1 MTSKMTR
8 IVAVFIMNDNSLSVV
23 RPAMA
28 SEALQLLKEGKEI
41 EIHNET
47 VFELMRYF
55 EKAERN
61 LKLRFQFNRDN
72 DGWTIVVPNCW

>member
-1 MTSKMTR
+1 MNGFSKEPEGNEANTLLP
-8 IVAVFIMNDNSLSVV
+8 AV

-41 EIHNET
+41 DIHNET

-55 EKAERN
+55 KKAERN
-61 LKLRFQFNRDN
+61 LKLRFRFNRDN
-72 DGWTIVVPNCW
+72 EGWTVVCPNCC

>member
-1 MTSKMTR
+1 MQTDSKELQGNKANT
-8 IVAVFIMNDNSLSVV
+8 LLPVV

-61 LKLRFQFNRDN
+61 LKLRFRFNRDN
-72 DGWTIVVPNCW
+72 EGWTIVCPNYW

>member
-1 MTSKMTR
+1 MQTDSKNIQGNEANTLLP
-8 IVAVFIMNDNSLSVV
+8 AV

-61 LKLRFQFNRDN
+61 LKLRFRFNRDN
-72 DGWTIVVPNCW
+72 EGWTIVCPYYW

>member
-1 MTSKMTR
+1 MQTDSKKPQGNEANTLLP
-8 IVAVFIMNDNSLSVV
+8 AV

-61 LKLRFQFNRDN
+61 LKLRFRFNRDN
-72 DGWTIVVPNCW
+72 EGWAVVSPNCW

>member
-1 MTSKMTR
+1 MNELSKEPQGNEANTLLP
-8 IVAVFIMNDNSLSVV
+8 AV

-72 DGWTIVVPNCW
+72 EGWTIVVPNCW